1 MASLDFLENV
11 DIFKDLN
18 DDQLT
23 AVQSCCQEEAFG
35 RGDRIFGVDE
45 DPVALWVVKEG
56 EVTLRQDQP
65 DAPPALRNVTISNLS
80 ETMTFGWS
88 SLVPP
93 YKYRLSAYCASRK
106 CLVLKVDKLSF
117 SGLLDKDTRLGYLV
131 MSKLLVVVGTRF
143 HQLREEIIK
152 SLGQDIMNRW

>member
-1 MASLDFLENV
+1 MVSLDFLENV

-23 AVQSCCQEEAFG
+23 AIQACCQEEAFG
-35 RGDRIFGVDE
+35 RDDRIFGVDE

-65 DAPPALRNVTISNLS
+65 DAPAALRAITISTVS
-80 ETMTFGWS
+80 EARTFGWS
-88 SLVPP
+88 SLVSP
-93 YKYRLSAYCASRK
+93 YKYRLSAYCASRT
-106 CLVLKVDKLSF
+106 CRVLKVDKLSF
-117 SGLLDKDTRLGYLV
+117 SRLLDEDSRLGYLV

-143 HQLREEIIK
+143 HQLREEIIRG
-152 SLGQDIMNRW
+152 LGQDIMNRW